1 MSDDTKG
8 LKSAVL
14 DWIIPHRAPLTPS
27 IACNV
32 KCDHGLNHKKTGFL
46 LCPAD
51 LDWSDIE

>member
-1 MSDDTKG
+1 MKG

-14 DWIIPHRAPLTPS
+14 DWIVSCGELLAPL
-27 IACNV
+27 IAHNV
-32 KCDHGLNHKKTGFL
+32 KCDRGFNYEKTGFL